1 MRSLIISPH
10 SLLPL
15 EDNVWGAPKRLLMYA
30 RAIAHISTNLE
41 FLFIVPAGRLQR
53 CSGNYPELDA
63 LAAYCHCPTTA
74 RFVPTKKRTE
84 TFWKHYIAGITDV
97 TEQPAFYP
105 YSGPDQAEAVGRH
118 LDQLPDLV
126 FVSRLSAMAAVLRSR
141 RKPQRMFFDLDDVEH
156 KSQLRLALEP
166 PIWPGKLA
174 YTAHLPAIWIAE
186 HHGSRLSRATFV
198 CSEKDRRHLR
208 RLGFGQRVTVMPNA
222 VQIPTSPPPIVK
234 EPTVLFLGTY
244 LYRPNVAGAERLIRC
259 IWPRVQR
266 AVPDAMLLIAG
277 QGPENLPS
285 FGRPPT
291 GVVFAGFVS
300 DLESLYARSRVVVC
314 PLTAGG
320 GTRIKLI
327 EAASYAK
334 PMVSTRVGAEG
345 LSFVD
350 GKEILLHEDDA
361 SFADSC
367 VRLLHDDRLCAALGT
382 AARTRA
388 VALYDVVRVQQ
399 QIIDAIRSA
408 M

>member
-1 MRSLIISPH
+1 M
-10 SLLPL
+10 
-15 EDNVWGAPKRLLMYA
+15 WA
-30 RAIAHISTNLE
+30 RAIAHISTSLE
-41 FLFIVPAGRLQR
+41 LLFIIAAGRSQT
-53 CSGNYPELDA
+53 CSGNYPQLDA
-63 LAAYCHCPTTA
+63 LAAYCGCPTIA

-126 FVSRLSAMAAVLRSR
+126 FVFRLSAMAAVLRSG
-141 RKPQRMFFDLDDVEH
+141 RKPRRMVFDLDDVEH
-156 KSQLRLALEP
+156 KAQLRLVLQP

-186 HHGSRLSRATFV
+186 RRGSALSRVMFV
-198 CSEKDRRHLR
+198 CSEKDRRHLC
-208 RLGFGQRVTVMPNA
+208 RLGFGQRVAVIPNG
-222 VQIPTSPPPIVK
+222 VQIPARPPPLAN
-234 EPTVLFLGTY
+234 EPTLLFIGTY
-244 LYRPNVAGAERLIRC
+244 WYQPNVAAAERLIQR
-259 IWPRVQR
+259 IWPRVR
-266 AVPDAMLLIAG
+266 HAIANALLLIAG
-277 QGPENLPS
+277 QSPENLPS

-291 GVVFAGFVS
+291 GVVFTGFVS
-300 DLESLYARSRVVVC
+300 DLELLYARSRVVVC
-314 PLTAGG
+314 PLMAGG

-334 PMVSTRVGAEG
+334 PMVATRVGAEG

-350 GKEILLHEDDA
+350 GKEILLHDDDA

-367 VRLLHDDRLCAALGT
+367 VRLLKDDRLCIALGA
-382 AARTRA
+382 AARTKA
-388 VALYDVVRVQQ
+388 VSLYDAVRVQQ
-399 QIIDAIRSA
+399 QIIDAIGSV